1 MSITAMLNVD
11 YKYARCRLQLCSMLL
26 TSMFDIAYSYARHCL
41 HIHLPSF
48 THTPHSIFTMVKIMF
63 HRDETLVS
71 S

>member
-1 MSITAMLNVD
+1 MSI
-11 YKYARCRLQLCSMLL
+11 
-26 TSMFDIAYSYARHCL
+26 TSMFDVDYSYARHCL

>member
-1 MSITAMLNVD
+1 MVDFVCRYAQCCLQVCSMSI
-11 YKYARCRLQLCSMLL
+11 
-26 TSMFDIAYSYARHCL
+26 TSMFDIDYSYARHCL

>member
-1 MSITAMLNVD
+1 
-11 YKYARCRLQLCSMLL
+11 MLL

>member
-1 MSITAMLNVD
+1 MSITAMLDVD
-11 YKYARCRLQLCSMLL
+11 Y
-26 TSMFDIAYSYARHCL
+26 SYVRHRL

-48 THTPHSIFTMVKIMF
+48 THTPHNIFTMVKIMF